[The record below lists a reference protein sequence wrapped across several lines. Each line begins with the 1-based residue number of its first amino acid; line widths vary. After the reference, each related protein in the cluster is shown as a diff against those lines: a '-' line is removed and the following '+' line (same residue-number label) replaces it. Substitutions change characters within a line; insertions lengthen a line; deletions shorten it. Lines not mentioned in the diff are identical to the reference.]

1 MNEILIKC
9 KSAAGV
15 HGGVRRRQYIHLRKA
30 DRDFIVKAF
39 GVSERTVLN
48 AIFFDEKRGNSDTAK
63 RIRKLAMSRGGIVMV
78 VNPEIET
85 LFDADN
91 YMRQYFPNGALI
103 ELDKKAGTG
112 DVLFKGERAGHYEN
126 VSLRDIEEI
135 QAFANALK

>member
-1 MNEILIKC
+1 MNEILNQEK
-9 KSAAGV
+9 K
-15 HGGVRRRQYIHLRKA
+15 RYIHIMKE
-30 DRDFIVKAF
+30 DREFIMKSL
-39 GVSERTVLN
+39 GVTERTVLN
-48 AIFFDEKRGNSDTAK
+48 AIRLDEKRGHTDLAK

-135 QAFANALK
+135 QAFASALK

>member
-1 MNEILIKC
+1 MNEILNQEK
-9 KSAAGV
+9 K
-15 HGGVRRRQYIHLRKA
+15 RYIHIMKE
-30 DRDFIVKAF
+30 DREFIMKSL
-39 GVSERTVLN
+39 GVTERTVLN
-48 AIFFDEKRGNSDTAK
+48 AICFDEKRGHTDLAK

-135 QAFANALK
+135 QAFASALK

>member
-1 MNEILIKC
+1 MNEILNQEK
-9 KSAAGV
+9 K
-15 HGGVRRRQYIHLRKA
+15 RYIHIMKE
-30 DRDFIVKAF
+30 DREFIMKSL
-39 GVSERTVLN
+39 GVTERTVLN
-48 AIFFDEKRGNSDTAK
+48 AIRFDEKRGNSDTAK

-126 VSLRDIEEI
+126 VSLRDIEKI
-135 QAFANALK
+135 QSFASALR

>member
-1 MNEILIKC
+1 MNEILNQEK
-9 KSAAGV
+9 K
-15 HGGVRRRQYIHLRKA
+15 RYIHIMKE
-30 DRDFIVKAF
+30 DREFIMKSL
-39 GVSERTVLN
+39 GVTERTVLN
-48 AIFFDEKRGNSDTAK
+48 AIRFDEKRGNSDTAK

-78 VNPEIET
+78 VNPEIGT

-126 VSLRDIEEI
+126 VLLRDIEEI
-135 QAFANALK
+135 QAFASALK

>member
-1 MNEILIKC
+1 MNEILNQEK
-9 KSAAGV
+9 K
-15 HGGVRRRQYIHLRKA
+15 RYIHIMKE
-30 DRDFIVKAF
+30 DREFIMKSL

-48 AIFFDEKRGNSDTAK
+48 AIRFDEKRGNSDTAK

>member
-1 MNEILIKC
+1 MNEILNQEK
-9 KSAAGV
+9 K
-15 HGGVRRRQYIHLRKA
+15 RYIHIMKE
-30 DRDFIVKAF
+30 DREFIMKSL
-39 GVSERTVLN
+39 GVAERTVLN
-48 AIFFDEKRGNSDTAK
+48 AIRFDEKRGNSDTAK

-103 ELDKKAGTG
+103 ELDKKAATG

-135 QAFANALK
+135 QAFASALK

>member
-1 MNEILIKC
+1 MNEILNQEK
-9 KSAAGV
+9 K
-15 HGGVRRRQYIHLRKA
+15 RYIHIMKE
-30 DRDFIVKAF
+30 DREFIMKSL
-39 GVSERTVLN
+39 GVTERTVLN
-48 AIFFDEKRGNSDTAK
+48 AIRFDEKRGHTDLAK

-112 DVLFKGERAGHYEN
+112 DMLFKGERAGHYEN

-135 QAFANALK
+135 QAFASALK

>member
-1 MNEILIKC
+1 MNEILNQEK
-9 KSAAGV
+9 K
-15 HGGVRRRQYIHLRKA
+15 RYIHIMKE
-30 DRDFIVKAF
+30 DREFIMKSL
-39 GVSERTVLN
+39 GVTERTVLN
-48 AIFFDEKRGNSDTAK
+48 AIRFDEKRGNSDTAK

-91 YMRQYFPNGALI
+91 YMRQYFLNGALI

>member
-1 MNEILIKC
+1 MNEILNQEK
-9 KSAAGV
+9 K
-15 HGGVRRRQYIHLRKA
+15 RYIHIMKE
-30 DRDFIVKAF
+30 DREFIMKSL
-39 GVSERTVLN
+39 GVTERTVLN
-48 AIFFDEKRGNSDTAK
+48 AIRFDEKRGNSDTAK

-112 DVLFKGERAGHYEN
+112 DVLFKGERAGHYED

-135 QAFANALK
+135 QAFASALK